1 MSHQIYYSDKYTDE
15 HYEYRHVL
23 LPKQLA
29 KLVPQSRL
37 MTEAEWR
44 KLGVTQSRGWVHY
57 LYHAP
62 EPNILCFRRSLDYV
76 QNTRQN

>member
-1 MSHQIYYSDKYTDE
+1 MLTFFTT
-15 HYEYRHVL
+15 RHVL

-62 EPNILCFRRSLDYV
+62 GKIFVFALPYLLTTVVN
-76 QNTRQN
+76 